1 VTDRAT
7 ITNMIPPANEELT
20 PNESLEDKEARR
32 LLVAAL
38 TAGFLANGG
47 AIQVLPSCTFSEEKE
62 LKTRAD
68 LDLRKPKDKTGPK
81 DMTKKAPD
89 FELHKKVRI

>member
-1 VTDRAT
+1 
-7 ITNMIPPANEELT
+7 MIPPANEELT

-38 TAGFLANGG
+38 TAGFLSGG
-47 AIQVLPSCTFSEEKE
+47 GVIEVLPSCTFSPEKYE
-62 LKTRAD
+62 RKD
-68 LDLRKPKDKTGPK
+68 IDLRKQSQKVGPK
-81 DMTKKAPD
+81 DVTKKAPD

>member
-1 VTDRAT
+1 
-7 ITNMIPPANEELT
+7 MIPQANEELT

-47 AIQVLPSCTFSEEKE
+47 VIEVLPAQTFSEEKD

-68 LDLRKPKDKTGPK
+68 LDLRKNKDKTGPK
-81 DMTKKAPD
+81 DMSKKAPD